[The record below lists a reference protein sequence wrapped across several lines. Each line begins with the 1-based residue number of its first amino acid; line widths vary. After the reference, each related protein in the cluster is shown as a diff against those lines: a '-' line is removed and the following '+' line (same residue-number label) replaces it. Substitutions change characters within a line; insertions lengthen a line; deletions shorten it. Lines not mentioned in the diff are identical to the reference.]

1 MGTYMTNNVMR
12 CLNFQPLEVDD
23 SSAQANYASNTINLS
38 SVQQPEYEVQ
48 IKEEEAEKS
57 AAVKRSLSESGEE
70 EAPPAKKCDRNTTKT
85 PAASAPPQE
94 NAG

>member
-1 MGTYMTNNVMR
+1 MTNLMR

-23 SSAQANYASNTINLS
+23 SFAQVNYASNTINLS

-57 AAVKRSLSESGEE
+57 AAVKRSLSESGEKA
-70 EAPPAKKCDRNTTKT
+70 EAPPAKKCDRNTTET
-85 PAASAPPQE
+85 PAAASAPPKE